1 MKLIKLI
8 QKNGATY
15 EFPTSEISYLSS
27 KGNNYYVALKHNN
40 ESFTITKK
48 QYQALRTELADSIGV
63 TNIREP
69 IMSIT
74 PDGTDEETRE
84 FMAKMDAVNKRV
96 DEKMNSGEITTFK
109 QIKDEFDAAE
119 KEFGI
124 EG

>member
-8 QKNGATY
+8 RQDGATY
-15 EFPTSEISYLSS
+15 EFPTSEISHLFSNSGIYR
-27 KGNNYYVALKHNN
+27 VFLKHNDA
-40 ESFTITKK
+40 SFAITKK

-63 TNIREP
+63 TNIHEP

-74 PDGTDEETRE
+74 PDGMDEETKE
-84 FMAKMDAVNKRV
+84 FMAKMGAVNKRI
-96 DEKMNSGEITTFK
+96 DEKMNNGEITTFK
-109 QIKDEFDAAE
+109 QIKEEFEAAE

>member
-8 QKNGATY
+8 RQDGATY
-15 EFPTSEISYLSS
+15 EFPTSEISHLFSNSGIYR
-27 KGNNYYVALKHNN
+27 VFLKHNDAW
-40 ESFTITKK
+40 FAITKK

-63 TNIREP
+63 TNIHEP

-74 PDGTDEETRE
+74 PDGTDEETKE
-84 FMAKMDAVNKRV
+84 FMAKMDAVNKRI

-109 QIKDEFDAAE
+109 QIKEEFETAK

>member
-8 QKNGATY
+8 QQNGTTY

-40 ESFTITKK
+40 ESFVITKE

-63 TNIREP
+63 TNIHEP

-74 PDGTDEETRE
+74 PDGMDEETKE

-109 QIKDEFDAAE
+109 QIKEEFEAAE

>member
-8 QKNGATY
+8 RQDGATY
-15 EFPTSEISYLSS
+15 EFPTSEISHLFSNSGIYR
-27 KGNNYYVALKHNN
+27 VFLKHNDAW
-40 ESFTITKK
+40 FAITKK
-48 QYQALRTELADSIGV
+48 QYQALRIELADSIGV
-63 TNIREP
+63 TNIHEP

-74 PDGTDEETRE
+74 PDGMDEETKE

-109 QIKDEFDAAE
+109 QIKEEFESAE

>member
-8 QKNGATY
+8 RQNGATY
-15 EFPTSEISYLSS
+15 EFPTSEISHLFSNSGIYR
-27 KGNNYYVALKHNN
+27 VFLKHNDVW
-40 ESFTITKK
+40 FAITKK

-63 TNIREP
+63 TNIHEP

-74 PDGTDEETRE
+74 PDGMDEETKE
-84 FMAKMDAVNKRV
+84 FMAKMGAVNKRI
-96 DEKMNSGEITTFK
+96 DEKMNNGEITTFK
-109 QIKDEFDAAE
+109 QIKEEFEAAE